1 MLRLFGKIGNDRE
14 ISRADKINKIDK
26 IERIGN
32 IASITVAPRRRNVE
46 EGWVSYP
53 NYLSYPSYL
62 PYPFYQIAPLPQPG
76 GLFVD
81 LKATG

>member
-14 ISRADKINKIDK
+14 ISRADKMDN
-26 IERIGN
+26 IETIGN

-53 NYLSYPSYL
+53 NYLSYPSYHCVS
-62 PYPFYQIAPLPQPG
+62 PYTVRG
-76 GLFVD
+76 
-81 LKATG
+81 